1 MTKYFA
7 DISSFQSSDLSLFQG
22 FINAGVSGVM
32 IKTTQGSAAGT
43 NYLNPKALAQTR
55 NALKAGMNVGFYH
68 YFLAI
73 SVADAI
79 EEAKFFEQSVVNL
92 GFGKDTPLCVDVED
106 PSLNTSNV
114 ASYVDTFI
122 SYLETQGYTNVLQY
136 SISSWFNNHILDA
149 YKHKTWVAYPDASNV
164 GVFGNIVG
172 WQYTWKWGGVDQDMS
187 IDYGLFQD
195 EKPSSNSDEFVVTP
209 VSKPKV
215 ENVIKLVEKIH
226 PVDRLGIQRPEQYD
240 IDSTWK
246 SSDIRLING
255 EPHYQIATDIF
266 VPISKTTFKDMII
279 VKYLSDTPAPVFNSS
294 GKRVQNASV
303 STGKAFKYA
312 GIRIINNIPMAKIA
326 TDEYIPLEYTSGSN
340 FE

>member
-7 DISSFQSSDLSLFQG
+7 DISSFQSSDLSLFKG
-22 FINAGVSGVM
+22 FVNSGVSGVM
-32 IKTTQGSAAGT
+32 IKTTQGSADGT
-43 NYLNPKALAQTR
+43 NYLNPKALTQTR

-68 YFLAI
+68 YLLAI

-195 EKPSSNSDEFVVTP
+195 EKTSSNSDEYVVTP

-240 IDSTWK
+240 VDSTWK
-246 SSDIRLING
+246 SSDIRMING
-255 EPHYQIATDIF
+255 EPYYQIATDIF
-266 VPISKTTFKDMII
+266 VSISKTTFKDMII
-279 VKYLSDTPAPVFNSS
+279 VKYLDDTPAPVFNSN

-303 STGKAFKYA
+303 STGKTFKTA
-312 GIRIINNIPMAKIA
+312 GIKIINNIPMAKIA
-326 TDEYIPLEYTSGSN
+326 TDEYIPLEYTSGSRFN
-340 FE
+340 